1 MSEYSIYTIII
12 TTLVLLYY
20 INEHKKNNISNITKY
35 FFKTTLFI
43 LFTLLI
49 YDNLNLFLS
58 DRSPTETAVIALGGA
73 AVASHIV
80 QSAAFPNSQQN
91 IISNTTTL
99 VRESFLLVKYL
110 STVILSSSLNFTGHL
125 SKSRIPIFAGIVGLT
140 VLFTYEDEI
149 SKHAKKILKNYNP
162 LAIISKILNFAV
174 GPAGRLAATN
184 PGRLQITN

>member
-12 TTLVLLYY
+12 TTLILLYY

-35 FFKTTLFI
+35 FLKTTLFI

-58 DRSPTETAVIALGGA
+58 ERSPTETAVISVATA
-73 AVASHIV
+73 AVFNHAV
-80 QSAAFPNSQQN
+80 QNAISPNSQQT
-91 IISNTTTL
+91 IVSNTGRL

-110 STVILSSSLNFTGHL
+110 LSSSLSFTGTL
-125 SKSRIPIFAGIVGLT
+125 TKSRIPMFAGIVGLT

-149 SKHAKKILKNYNP
+149 SKHVKKILKNYNP
-162 LAIISKILNFAV
+162 LAIIGNILNFAV
-174 GPAGRLAATN
+174 GPAGRLAAN
-184 PGRLQITN
+184 NSKRLAITN